1 MAVAAIV
8 LGAAMLG
15 VGITSTL
22 SNDKAPTTTTKAEE
36 PKAVE
41 APKPE
46 EPKPEEPEEPKEP
59 LPPGWTEEKDAMGET
74 YYVSPKNH
82 SQWER
87 PTAEDE
93 KRKEAKH
100 AVAAAAE
107 EVTTSLAENRKTH
120 TAVEEAEKKLETARS
135 SGNEDVSAEEEELKK
150 AKEEDEVTLK
160 AYNKA
165 VNDLEDAEAKL
176 KTVTG
181 ARRRGTRKRVQ
192 TFRRRSKR
200 SSKNERQ
207 RLGH

>member
-8 LGAAMLG
+8 LGAALLG
-15 VGITSTL
+15 VGITSTIP
-22 SNDKAPTTTTKAEE
+22 SDKAPTTTTTKTEE
-36 PKAVE
+36 PKA
-41 APKPE
+41 
-46 EPKPEEPEEPKEP
+46 EPKAEESKDP
-59 LPPGWTEEKDAMGET
+59 LPPGWSEEKDASGQT

-93 KRKEAKH
+93 KRKDAKH
-100 AVAAAAE
+100 AVATAAE

-120 TAVEEAEKKLETARS
+120 TAVEEAEKKLEAARS
-135 SGNEDVSAEEEELKK
+135 SGSEDVSAEEEELKK

-165 VNDLEDAEAKL
+165 VNDLEDAEDKL

-181 ARRRGTRKRVQ
+181 ARRRGTRRVQ

>member
-8 LGAAMLG
+8 LGAALLG
-15 VGITSTL
+15 VGITSTIP
-22 SNDKAPTTTTKAEE
+22 SDKAPTTTTTTKAEE

-46 EPKPEEPEEPKEP
+46 EPKAEEPKEP
-59 LPPGWTEEKDAMGET
+59 LPPGWTEEKDPSGET

-120 TAVEEAEKKLETARS
+120 DAVEEAEKKLESARS
-135 SGNEDVSAEEEELKK
+135 AGNEDVSAEEEELKK

-192 TFRRRSKR
+192 TFRRTSKR
-200 SSKNERQ
+200 SSKNERK
-207 RLGH
+207 RLGY

>member
-15 VGITSTL
+15 VGITSTMTHET
-22 SNDKAPTTTTKAEE
+22 APTTTKAEAK
-36 PKAVE
+36 PVE
-41 APKPE
+41 APKPAE
-46 EPKPEEPEEPKEP
+46 AKTEEPKEP

-120 TAVEEAEKKLETARS
+120 EAVEEAEKKLEAARS

-181 ARRRGTRKRVQ
+181 ARRRGTRRVQ

>member
-8 LGAAMLG
+8 LGAALLG

-22 SNDKAPTTTTKAEE
+22 SNDKAPTTTKTEE
-36 PKAVE
+36 PRAVE

-46 EPKPEEPEEPKEP
+46 EPKPVEAKPEEPKEP
-59 LPPGWTEEKDAMGET
+59 LPPGWTEEKDPSGET

-107 EVTTSLAENRKTH
+107 EVTKSLADNRKTH
-120 TAVEEAEKKLETARS
+120 EAVEEAEKKLESARS
-135 SGNEDVSAEEEELKK
+135 AGNEDVSAEEEELKK

-181 ARRRGTRKRVQ
+181 ARRRGNRRVQ

>member
-15 VGITSTL
+15 VGITSTMTHET
-22 SNDKAPTTTTKAEE
+22 APTTTKAEAK
-36 PKAVE
+36 PVE
-41 APKPE
+41 AAKPE
-46 EPKPEEPEEPKEP
+46 QPKVEAKSEEPKEP

-107 EVTTSLAENRKTH
+107 EVTTSLAENRRTH
-120 TAVEEAEKKLETARS
+120 VALEEAEKKLESARS
-135 SGNEDVSAEEEELKK
+135 AGNEDVSAEEEEVKK

-181 ARRRGTRKRVQ
+181 ARRRGTRRVQ

>member
-22 SNDKAPTTTTKAEE
+22 STDRAPTTTKVEE
-36 PKAVE
+36 PKSVE
-41 APKPE
+41 APKPVE
-46 EPKPEEPEEPKEP
+46 AKAEEPKEP
-59 LPPGWTEEKDAMGET
+59 LPPGWTEEKDPSGET

-107 EVTTSLAENRKTH
+107 EVTTSLAENRRTH
-120 TAVEEAEKKLETARS
+120 TAVEEAEKKLESARS
-135 SGNEDVSAEEEELKK
+135 AGNEDVSAEEEELKK

-176 KTVTG
+176 KSVTG
-181 ARRRGTRKRVQ
+181 ARRRGQRVQ

-200 SSKNERQ
+200 SSKNERK